1 MRECHELQIL
11 STKHYFIS
19 WAYFFLMANQ
29 VLVNVKTTKGI
40 WETTFQKSTRI
51 KDVIL
56 GSRMHFRLP
65 KEAKLVLCRQ
75 ELPHADF
82 DPDRALVNYNV
93 IDGDVLLLKEVC

>member
-1 MRECHELQIL
+1 
-11 STKHYFIS
+11 
-19 WAYFFLMANQ
+19 MANQ
-29 VLVNVKTTKGI
+29 VIINVKTSNGI

-65 KEAKLVLCRQ
+65 KEAKFVLCKQ
-75 ELPHADF
+75 ELPHTDF

-93 IDGDVLLLKEVC
+93 IDDDILILKES

>member
-1 MRECHELQIL
+1 
-11 STKHYFIS
+11 
-19 WAYFFLMANQ
+19 MANQ
-29 VLVNVKTTKGI
+29 VTIKVKTPKGT

-65 KEAKLVLCRQ
+65 KETKLILCKQ
-75 ELPHADF
+75 ESPHVDF

-93 IDGDVLLLKEVC
+93 IDGDILILKEA

>member
-1 MRECHELQIL
+1 
-11 STKHYFIS
+11 
-19 WAYFFLMANQ
+19 MANQ
-29 VLVNVKTTKGI
+29 VTINIKTSNRN
-40 WETTFQKSTRI
+40 WETTFQKSTRV

-65 KEAKLVLCRQ
+65 KEAKLVLCKQ

-93 IDGDVLLLKEVC
+93 VDGDVLILKEVLEK

>member
-1 MRECHELQIL
+1 
-11 STKHYFIS
+11 
-19 WAYFFLMANQ
+19 MANQ
-29 VLVNVKTTKGI
+29 VIINVKTPNGN

-65 KEAKLVLCRQ
+65 KEAKLVLCNQ
-75 ELPHADF
+75 ESPHADF

-93 IDGDVLLLKEVC
+93 IDGDVLILKEILVK

>member
-1 MRECHELQIL
+1 
-11 STKHYFIS
+11 
-19 WAYFFLMANQ
+19 MANQ
-29 VLVNVKTTKGI
+29 VLVNIKTSKGT

-65 KEAKLVLCRQ
+65 KEAKLALCKQ
-75 ELPHADF
+75 ESPHADL

-93 IDGDVLLLKEVC
+93 IDGDILILKEG

>member
-1 MRECHELQIL
+1 
-11 STKHYFIS
+11 
-19 WAYFFLMANQ
+19 MANQ
-29 VLVNVKTTKGI
+29 VLVNVKTSEGI

-56 GSRMHFRLP
+56 GSRMHFRFP

-75 ELPHADF
+75 DLPHANF

-93 IDGDVLLLKEVC
+93 IDGDILILKEV